1 MKLNLKIRPEMPFDA
16 LAIAQVHT
24 LAFGQDNE
32 AKLVDRIRDSDRYI
46 RELSLVAQI
55 NDIVVGHILFSQ
67 VDLVGKNSSKVLAIA
82 PLAVLPQWQ
91 NQGIGSALVSES
103 LKIAEGRSEAFV
115 IVLGHPQFYPKF
127 GFQPAIRYGITCGFS
142 VPEEVFMAKPLPT
155 RSEIDQGT
163 IVYPKTFEGV

>member
-1 MKLNLKIRPEMPFDA
+1 MKLNLKIRPEMPSDA
-16 LAIAQVHT
+16 LVISQVHT

-67 VDLVGKNSSKVLAIA
+67 VDLVGKNRSNVLALA

-127 GFQPAIRYGITCGFS
+127 GFEPAIRYGITCGFS
-142 VPEEVFMAKPLPT
+142 VPEEVFMAKPLPA